1 MPDTFDTLRPYLADY
16 LRARGIDPRR
26 CFRCLNPDRNP
37 SMAYDARRHKVYCF
51 AYDADYDPFDLFTI
65 DHSCSSLLKALA
77 SASRLYG
84 HGDVAVSR
92 TATEPTRRAAD
103 GRGGECPAADPS
115 HTERG
120 DLAMSPEQIATYLG
134 SCAEKRGQTHYFSSR
149 GISEAN
155 AVRFSLGYDG
165 VLDGKRYPHYPP
177 AEVTHLAEAKQR
189 YGSYAK
195 HLWFREGDHETSLDF
210 LRAEVARH
218 IRETGT
224 RPVVLIDYLQIIAP
238 VDVHF
243 SDKQYLDRIVCSL
256 KKLSCE
262 QELTIVAI
270 SSFNRENYNME
281 VSMSAFKES
290 GGIDYSA
297 DVLIGLQAKGA
308 GKPGFNIDEAKRAD
322 PREIELRIL
331 KNRSAAIPQPIPYRY
346 YPAYSCFEELT

>member
-134 SCAEKRGQTHYFSSR
+134 SCAEKRGQPHYFSSR

-165 VLDGKRYPHYPP
+165 VLDGKRYPPP
-177 AEVTHLAEAKQR
+177 LSSRRGHAPR
-189 YGSYAK
+189 GSQAA
-195 HLWFREGDHETSLDF
+195 L
-210 LRAEVARH
+210 LR
-218 IRETGT
+218 IREAPLVPRG
-224 RPVVLIDYLQIIAP
+224 RPRNLLRLHSRRGRAP
-238 VDVHF
+238 Q
-243 SDKQYLDRIVCSL
+243 S
-256 KKLSCE
+256 
-262 QELTIVAI
+262 
-270 SSFNRENYNME
+270 
-281 VSMSAFKES
+281 
-290 GGIDYSA
+290 
-297 DVLIGLQAKGA
+297 
-308 GKPGFNIDEAKRAD
+308 
-322 PREIELRIL
+322 
-331 KNRSAAIPQPIPYRY
+331 
-346 YPAYSCFEELT
+346 